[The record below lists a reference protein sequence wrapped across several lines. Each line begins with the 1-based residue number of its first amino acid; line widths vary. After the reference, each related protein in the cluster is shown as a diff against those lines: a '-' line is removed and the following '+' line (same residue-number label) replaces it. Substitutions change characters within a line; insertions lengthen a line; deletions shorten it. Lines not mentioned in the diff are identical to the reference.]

1 MNKSVPNILST
12 ATNLAAFSKEYKAD
26 TEEELTRK
34 LQEAKTRTLEHLA
47 SLPIIPIKIDI
58 SQDDQIYQLKNGK
71 FAVKIHFSVDYRI
84 LQNLTFE
91 EMDSIHP
98 AIHSEQHH
106 LKHLGDKVFPR
117 PHCLKNKR
125 YIKHFGELPIP
136 DISNLENDS
145 LEGLIDALKSA
156 VFDNLNENDQED
168 KFSTQ
173 VILRNLSFYQTS
185 TGKYG
190 ASYRLY
196 HTLAERTH
204 NWSEPNKTDKP
215 NKEDNGVEL

>member
-1 MNKSVPNILST
+1 MNKSVFNILST
-12 ATNLAAFSKEYKAD
+12 ATHLAVFSKEYKAD

-34 LQEAKTRTLEHLA
+34 LQEAKARTLEHLA
-47 SLPIIPIKIDI
+47 SLPIIPTKVDI

-84 LQNLTFE
+84 LQNRTSE
-91 EMDSIHP
+91 EINSIHP
-98 AIHSEQHH
+98 AIRSEQHH
-106 LKHLGDKVFPR
+106 LKHLGNKVFPR

-125 YIKHFGELPIP
+125 YIQHFGESQIP
-136 DISNLENDS
+136 GISNIENDS
-145 LEGLIDALKSA
+145 LEGLIDALKSD
-156 VFDNLNENDQED
+156 VFDNLTENDEED

-173 VILRNLSFYQTS
+173 VSITNLRLYQTT

-196 HTLAERTH
+196 HTLVERTH
-204 NWSEPNKTDKP
+204 NWSEPNKTDNP
-215 NKEDNGVEL
+215 SQDDEIELY

>member
-1 MNKSVPNILST
+1 MSVKMNIP
-12 ATNLAAFSKEYKAD
+12 FSPPD
-26 TEEELTRK
+26 IGEEE
-34 LQEAKTRTLEHLA
+34 
-47 SLPIIPIKIDI
+47 I
-58 SQDDQIYQLKNGK
+58 NN
-71 FAVKIHFSVDYRI
+71 V
-84 LQNLTFE
+84 
-91 EMDSIHP
+91 
-98 AIHSEQHH
+98 
-106 LKHLGDKVFPR
+106 
-117 PHCLKNKR
+117 
-125 YIKHFGELPIP
+125 
-136 DISNLENDS
+136 
-145 LEGLIDALKSA
+145 IDALKSA

-215 NKEDNGVEL
+215 NKEDDGVEL

>member
-1 MNKSVPNILST
+1 MNKPSSNILSA
-12 ATNLAAFSKEYKAD
+12 ATHFAVFSKEYKAD
-26 TEEELTRK
+26 TEEELTTK
-34 LQEAKTRTLEHLA
+34 LQEAKARTLEHLA
-47 SLPIIPIKIDI
+47 SLPIIPTKIDI

-84 LQNLTFE
+84 LQNQTFE
-91 EMDSIHP
+91 EKDNIHQ
-98 AIHSEQHH
+98 AIRSEQHH

-125 YIKHFGELPIP
+125 YIRKPLEELQIP
-136 DISNLENDS
+136 CISNLENDS

-156 VFDNLNENDQED
+156 VFDSLNENDQED

-173 VILRNLSFYQTS
+173 VIIKNLGFYQTS

-196 HTLAERTH
+196 HMLAERTH
-204 NWSEPNKTDKP
+204 NWSKPNKTDD
-215 NKEDNGVEL
+215 EVEL